1 VRPVPSEAMS
11 GRFVTLALAICAGAL
26 GSFGV
31 PSDHGTASTT
41 GAPATP
47 NACERQGTHTIAADR
62 KARVFSRRG
71 IVYGCALRTGKQY
84 RLGQLASCIGSDR
97 AGPLA
102 LAGELVG
109 YGSERCGID
118 TGISQVI
125 VRNLADG
132 KQQRAEAALT
142 GALGPESYVS
152 VGSLVLNADGAV
164 AWIATGGSILA
175 RSRTHEVHRA
185 DATGRAVLDLGTPI
199 DPSSLRLH
207 GLRLTWKRGHA
218 TRSAELR

>member
-1 VRPVPSEAMS
+1 MS
-11 GRFVTLALAICAGAL
+11 SRFVTLALAVGAGSL
-26 GSFGV
+26 GSCGV
-31 PSDHGTASTT
+31 SSDHGTASTT
-41 GAPATP
+41 GARSTTT
-47 NACERQGTHTIAADR
+47 ACEQQGSHTIAADR
-62 KARVFSRRG
+62 KARVFSKRG

-84 RLGQLASCIGSDR
+84 PLGQLTSCIGADR

-118 TGISQVI
+118 TGSSQVI

-132 KQQRAEAALT
+132 KQLRAEAALT
-142 GALGPESYVS
+142 GPLGPESYVS
-152 VGSLVLNADGAV
+152 VDSLVVRADGAV
-164 AWIATGGSILA
+164 AWIATGGSIVA
-175 RSRTHEVHRA
+175 RGRGRTREVHRA
-185 DATGRAVLDLGTPI
+185 DATGRAVLDSGTPV
-199 DPSSLRLH
+199 DPSSLLLH